1 MVPHIAKAGR
11 SFKGAGLYYLH
22 DKGALTSE
30 RVAFTH
36 GENLHSQ
43 NAERALMEMAFVA
56 LNADRLK
63 EQAGVEKVGRKG
75 EYPVYH
81 YSLSWHPDQQP
92 SREEMIEAGRSS
104 LKALELEGYQAMMIA
119 HNDEPHAHLHILVN
133 RVHPDTGKMVK
144 LDFDK
149 MRLSR
154 WAEAYE
160 KEHGHIYCQQRVE
173 NNAQRAKGQYVKYHD
188 PVIAVAWRHADSGK
202 AFASALMEQGYAI
215 CRGERRD
222 FVVMDAEGKIHNPA
236 RHIDGAK
243 VEDIRARLKDLGPEQ
258 IFSIE
263 EARERQRARQEAQ
276 YAQEQA
282 RRNAPIHKVTG
293 TAYARDPRSE
303 TFQHEL
309 KGKHQAEREALQ
321 KRQAQERA
329 RLEETLR
336 QGHRIDRHRAE
347 LAAIEEQRQKAH
359 GFKAILRQLKGQDAR
374 DRAQA
379 ELLKQAIAQGE
390 QLVEK
395 RLKALTTRQERE
407 TFQMELRHETEK
419 QGQFTYERVV
429 APVPGRST
437 RRSAERER
445 LSEPEEHTRGP
456 VSRPQEPERK
466 PEPHARPRPRM
477 RPGYGRPTL
486 GEKLADIQNRRPSA
500 DLPAPVQARGRAV
513 TPTPIPPD
521 PVREAFDDAGGVL
534 RPPKQE
540 KSQKPVKE
548 AFKDARDDKIAA
560 EQLKEWAQGMRQ
572 ALKNRQ
578 IADRQKL
585 ARELAP
591 EFAQRR
597 QAVESAHAPRL
608 STAQREIAA
617 IEARQSL
624 PGLRGQWER
633 SRHGERLEA
642 LREELAAAE
651 AAREAALEA
660 LEKQKAEHER
670 VRALRDWQERERQ
683 IEEERI
689 ARQVGSGQLPPE
701 AANENG
707 RERGEERE
715 REPDIGRALSGHGHG
730 HGRGGRSRGH

>member
-43 NAERALMEMAFVA
+43 NAERALTEMAFVA

-81 YSLSWHPDQQP
+81 YSLSWHPDQKP
-92 SREEMIEAGRSS
+92 NREEMIEAGRSS

-133 RVHPDTGKMVK
+133 RVHPDTGKMVNI
-144 LDFDK
+144 DFDK

-160 KEHGHIYCQQRVE
+160 KEHGHIYCPQRVE
-173 NNAQRAKGQYVKYHD
+173 NNAQREKGTYVKYHD
-188 PVIAVAWRHADSGK
+188 PVIAVAWRRSDSGK

-222 FVVMDAEGKIHNPA
+222 FVVMDPNGKIHNPA

-243 VEDIRARLKDLGPEQ
+243 VADIRARLKDLGPEQ

-263 EARERQRARQEAQ
+263 EARERQRARQDAQ

-282 RRNAPIHKVTG
+282 RRNAPIHKVTA
-293 TAYARDPRSE
+293 TAYARDPRRE
-303 TFQHEL
+303 AFQHEL
-309 KGKHQAEREALQ
+309 KGKHEAEREALQ
-321 KRQAQERA
+321 KRHAQERA
-329 RLEETLR
+329 RIEETLR

-390 QLVEK
+390 QIVEK
-395 RLKALTTRQERE
+395 RLKDLTTRQERE
-407 TFQMELRHETEK
+407 TFQMELRHEAEK
-419 QGQFTYERVV
+419 QGRFTYERVV
-429 APVPGRST
+429 APLPGRST
-437 RRSAERER
+437 RQGDARER
-445 LSEPEEHTRGP
+445 
-456 VSRPQEPERK
+456 V
-466 PEPHARPRPRM
+466 PEPHARIRPHM

-486 GEKLADIQNRRPSA
+486 GEKLADIQNRRPA
-500 DLPAPVQARGRAV
+500 PDPPAPVRARGRAV
-513 TPTPIPPD
+513 TPTPTPPD
-521 PVREAFDDAGGVL
+521 PAPIREAFDDASGLL
-534 RPPKQE
+534 RPPKPE
-540 KSQKPVKE
+540 KSQKPVKK

-560 EQLKEWAQGMRQ
+560 EQLKEWARSMRQ
-572 ALKNRQ
+572 ALANRQ
-578 IADRQKL
+578 AADRQKL

-597 QAVESAHAPRL
+597 QAVESTHAPRL
-608 STAQREIAA
+608 STVQREIAV
-617 IEARQSL
+617 IEARQAR

-642 LREELAAAE
+642 LREELEAAE

-660 LEKQKAEHER
+660 LEQQKAEHER
-670 VRALRDWQERERQ
+670 VRALREWQERERQ
-683 IEEERI
+683 SEEERI
-689 ARQVGSGQLPPE
+689 ARQVDSGQLPPE

-715 REPDIGRALSGHGHG
+715 RERDTVHVPSGHS
-730 HGRGGRSRGH
+730 HGRGGRGREH

>member
-43 NAERALMEMAFVA
+43 NAERALTEMAFVA

-92 SREEMIEAGRSS
+92 SREDMIEAGRSS

-133 RVHPDTGKMVK
+133 RVHPDTGKMVNI
-144 LDFDK
+144 DFDK

-160 KEHGHIYCQQRVE
+160 KEHSHIYCPQRVE
-173 NNAQRAKGQYVKYHD
+173 NNARREKGEYVQYHD
-188 PVIAVAWRHADSGK
+188 PVIAVAWRRSDSGK

-222 FVVMDAEGKIHNPA
+222 FVVMDPNGKIHNPA

-243 VEDIRARLKDLGPEQ
+243 VADIRARLKDLGPAQ

-282 RRNAPIHKVTG
+282 RRNAPVYKVTG
-293 TAYARDPRSE
+293 TAYARDPRRDA
-303 TFQHEL
+303 FQHEL
-309 KGKHQAEREALQ
+309 KGKHEAERAALQ
-321 KRQAQERA
+321 KRHAQERA
-329 RLEETLR
+329 RIEETLR

-390 QLVEK
+390 QIVEK
-395 RLKALTTRQERE
+395 RLKDLTTRQERE
-407 TFQMELRHETEK
+407 TFQMELRHEAEK
-419 QGQFTYERVV
+419 QGRFTYERVV
-429 APVPGRST
+429 APLPGRST

-445 LSEPEEHTRGP
+445 FSEPEEHARGA
-456 VSRPQEPERK
+456 VSKPQEPEPERK
-466 PEPHARPRPRM
+466 PELHARPRPRM

-486 GEKLADIQNRRPSA
+486 GEKLADIQNRRPTP
-500 DLPAPVQARGRAV
+500 DPPAPIR
-513 TPTPIPPD
+513 TPTPTPPD
-521 PVREAFDDAGGVL
+521 STTIREPFDDASGVL
-534 RPPKQE
+534 RPPKPE
-540 KSQKPVKE
+540 KSPKPVKE
-548 AFKDARDDKIAA
+548 AFKDARDDKTTA
-560 EQLKEWAQGMRQ
+560 EQIAEWARGMRQ
-572 ALKNRQ
+572 ALDNRQ
-578 IADRQKL
+578 AADRQKL

-608 STAQREIAA
+608 STVQREIAA
-617 IEARQSL
+617 IEARQAR

-642 LREELAAAE
+642 LREELETAE
-651 AAREAALEA
+651 AAREEALEA
-660 LEKQKAEHER
+660 LERQKAEHER
-670 VRALRDWQERERQ
+670 VRALREWQERERQ
-683 IEEERI
+683 SEEERI
-689 ARQVGSGQLPPE
+689 ARQVDSGQLPPE

-715 REPDIGRALSGHGHG
+715 RDTVHVPSGHS
-730 HGRGGRSRGH
+730 HGRGGRSREH